1 MTDSILRSLK
11 AEAGVETADDLVG
24 AIGPSVGRHMSIL
37 RSPML
42 IAMAVSR
49 TRGRGRAGAPGCRAP
64 NRREE
69 KFSGTTEADL
79 QVAVCVSDLPGT
91 CRHNRPSLRR
101 AQMKD
106 SQVEELLYQALETE
120 LGGVEIYK
128 TALRC
133 ATNTDLREEWKKYL
147 EETENHVRIVKDVFA
162 QLGLDESTE
171 TPGRSVVRHKGES
184 LVKAMELALQSGD
197 KVAAQLV
204 AAECV
209 VEAETKDHANW
220 ELIGEV
226 AEEDKG
232 DRKKVLSEAYEQV
245 EEEEDEHLYHTMG
258 WARELWMESLGM
270 TAVLPPPEEQKKVK
284 TAIGASR
291 ADQARD
297 EMTSK

>member
-1 MTDSILRSLK
+1 MMEPQEGK
-11 AEAGVETADDLVG
+11 
-24 AIGPSVGRHMSIL
+24 
-37 RSPML
+37 
-42 IAMAVSR
+42 
-49 TRGRGRAGAPGCRAP
+49 
-64 NRREE
+64 
-69 KFSGTTEADL
+69 
-79 QVAVCVSDLPGT
+79 
-91 CRHNRPSLRR
+91 
-101 AQMKD
+101 MKD

-147 EETENHVRIVKDVFA
+147 EETENHVRIVKDVFS

-184 LVKAMELALQSGD
+184 LVKAMEMALQSGD
-197 KVAAQLV
+197 KGAAQLV

-226 AEEDKG
+226 ADEDKG
-232 DRKKVLSEAYEQV
+232 DRKKVLAEAYEQV

-291 ADQARD
+291 AAQARD